1 MSKKNLLVKIILPLL
16 ILAVGIA
23 GARML
28 TSMQTPP
35 QKQTPPER
43 GLLVDV
49 ISVESKAHQVNVHAT
64 GTVQPGMEISMV
76 PEVSGKVTWL
86 SPNLVNGGF
95 LRKGEKLLEIDRRDY
110 LLAVNQAQAEMA
122 RVRVSLQTEQQ
133 QAQLA
138 LQEWQLL
145 EMADKGE
152 PNPLVLR
159 EPQLQREQANLAA
172 AKASLEQAELNL
184 QRTVLYAPFNCR
196 IRTEQVDPGQYLRA
210 GSAIATLAGTDRV
223 EISVPLPLS
232 ELQWLAIPR
241 AGRDYAGSPAIL
253 SLQAGKQVYQWRGE
267 IVRSLGEINSN
278 SHMAT
283 IVVAVDDP
291 YRLQKDADKKQLDLA
306 NGLFVNLVLHG
317 KKLQSIVPIPRDSL
331 RENNSVWI
339 ADLED
344 RLQIRPVHIL
354 RRERDLL
361 LIDSGLM
368 GGERLVLTTLDG
380 VADGLQL
387 RPVQQESAQ

>member
-1 MSKKNLLVKIILPLL
+1 MQDASGLEIREVRATRPIVDTGHIETVKADESFLE
-16 ILAVGIA
+16 LAVGE
-23 GARML
+23 G
-28 TSMQTPP
+28 
-35 QKQTPPER
+35 
-43 GLLVDV
+43 D
-49 ISVESKAHQVNVHAT
+49 
-64 GTVQPGMEISMV
+64 
-76 PEVSGKVTWL
+76 
-86 SPNLVNGGF
+86 
-95 LRKGEKLLEIDRRDY
+95 RKGEKLLEIDRRDY

-241 AGRDYAGSPAIL
+241 AGRDYAGSPATL
-253 SLQAGKQVYQWRGE
+253 SLQTGKQIYQWQGG
-267 IVRSLGEINSN
+267 IVRSLGEIDSN

-283 IVVAVDDP
+283 IIVAVDDP

-306 NGLFVNLVLHG
+306 NGLFVNIVLHG

-344 RLQIRPVHIL
+344 RLQIRSVHIL

-368 GGERLVLTTLDG
+368 EGERLVLTTLDG